1 MEKQLIACAQACGTA
16 SARTSQRLFCCVSA
30 LLFVVSAAVTIHW
43 CASMSAMSGMPMPG
57 GWTMSMAWM
66 RMPGRTWLQTSASF
80 LGMWAV
86 MMAAMMLPSLTPMLW
101 RYRQAVGEPGAIH
114 LDSLTL
120 LVAMGY
126 FCVWIAFGIAA
137 FALGVALATAAM
149 QSPPLAQGI
158 PLAAGAAVVI
168 AGALQFSAWKARH
181 LDCCRSAPQSA
192 RILRADAGTAWR
204 YGLRLGIHCCSCCA
218 GLTIVLLVLGV
229 MNLGAMALV
238 TVAITFERLAPAA
251 TRVAR
256 TIGVAFMG
264 AGLVLIAKTA
274 GLG

>member
-1 MEKQLIACAQACGTA
+1 MTF
-16 SARTSQRLFCCVSA
+16 ARTSQQAFFGTSA
-30 LLFVVSAAVTIHW
+30 LLFVASATLTTVW
-43 CASMSAMSGMPMPG
+43 CGSMSAMGEMPMPG

-66 RMPGRTWLQTSASF
+66 PMPGKTWAGTAAVF
-80 LGMWAV
+80 VGMWVV
-86 MMAAMMLPSLTPMLW
+86 MMVAMMLPSLLPMLW
-101 RYRQAVGEPGAIH
+101 RYRQAVREPGAIH

-137 FALGVALATAAM
+137 FALGVALAAAAM

-158 PLAAGAAVVI
+158 PVAAGAAVVI
-168 AGALQFSAWKARH
+168 AGALQFSAWKIRH

-204 YGLRLGIHCCSCCA
+204 YGVRLGIHCCNCCA

-229 MNLGAMALV
+229 MNLGAMVLV
-238 TVAITFERLAPAA
+238 TGAITVERLAPAA